1 MKLLQKIYAITIF
14 LFFIIVHSFAQSV
27 YSPLNKEYEHL
38 IDRYEIKSGKIY
50 QNIHTQ
56 LKPFQRKD
64 IANLVDTLKK
74 KLTQNLSTIDQF
86 NLNFLHQDN
95 FEWTDST
102 FQSDSEKSL
111 YKQIY
116 KKKSDFYRYKD
127 STFDFHLNPVLF
139 LGGGIENNNN
149 ERLFINSR
157 GLEMRGIIGNKVGFY
172 TYFTDNQALFP
183 SYITDYMTLN
193 NALPNEGYYKRPIGK
208 NNVDFLTARGYV
220 TFDAIKNVMNVQ
232 FGYDKNFI
240 GNGYRSLILS
250 DFSSNYLFLKVNTK
264 VAKRLH
270 YQNIFAQMTA
280 DVLNADGRYPQKFMA
295 MHYLSWNISKNFN
308 IGFFE
313 NIIFNRYDTLTKQSG
328 GYDLRYLNPIIFYR
342 SIEQQAG
349 SPDNANLGIDWKWN
363 FLKRFSWY
371 GQIFIDEFVLS
382 QLRNRTGWRGNK
394 QGFQTGLKY
403 IDVFGI
409 RNLDLQAEFN
419 YVRPY
424 MYSHNNL
431 YNEYSNYRQ
440 PLAHALG
447 ANFSE
452 WISIIRYQPLKKL
465 QITAKAF
472 YVNYGAN
479 EVNKNWGGNI
489 FLNNSNF
496 VQEFGNRVGQG
507 INTKLLLIDF
517 TASYQF
523 KHNLFLDFKQI
534 FRKVSTENRE
544 SLITSLAIRWNIVGR
559 NYDF

>member
-1 MKLLQKIYAITIF
+1 MLISN
-14 LFFIIVHSFAQSV
+14 LFSQSV
-27 YSPLNKEYEHL
+27 YAPLNKDYEHL

-64 IANLVDTLKK
+64 IVNLVDTLEKNLNES
-74 KLTQNLSTIDQF
+74 LTNIDKF
-86 NLNFLHQDN
+86 NLNFLKQDS
-95 FEWTDST
+95 FEWTDSST
-102 FQSDSEKSL
+102 FNSNSDKSL
-111 YKQIY
+111 YKKIY
-116 KKKSDFYRYKD
+116 QKKSDFYHYQD
-127 STFDFHLNPVLF
+127 STFDFHINPILF
-139 LGGGIENNNN
+139 LGGGIEQNNNDK
-149 ERLFINSR
+149 LYINSR
-157 GLEMRGIIGNKVGFY
+157 GIEMRGIIGKKIGFY
-172 TYFTDNQALFP
+172 SYFTDNQALFP
-183 SYITDYMTLN
+183 TYVTNFMTN
-193 NALPNEGYYKRPIGK
+193 FNALPNEGYYKRPIGK
-208 NNVDFLTARGYV
+208 NNVDFLTARGYF
-220 TFDAIKNVMNVQ
+220 TFDAIKNVMNIQ

-295 MHYLSWNISKNFN
+295 MHHLSWNVTKNFN

-363 FLKRFSWY
+363 FAKRFSWY
-371 GQIFIDEFVLS
+371 GQIFIDEFVIA
-382 QLRNRTGWRGNK
+382 QIRNRTGWRGNK
-394 QGFQTGLKY
+394 QGFQTGIKY
-403 IDVFGI
+403 IDVLGI

-440 PLAHALG
+440 PLAHPLG
-447 ANFSE
+447 ANFQE
-452 WISIIRYQPLKKL
+452 FIGILRYQPFKKL
-465 QITAKAF
+465 QLTGKAF
-472 YVNYGAN
+472 YVNYGAD
-479 EVNKNWGGNI
+479 EVGKNYGGNI
-489 FLNNSNF
+489 FLNNSTF
-496 VQEFGNRVGQG
+496 VQEYNNKVGQG
-507 INTKLLLIDF
+507 ISTNLLLVDF

-523 KHNLFLDFKQI
+523 KHNLFLDFKQV

-544 SLITSLAIRWNIVGR
+544 SIITSLAIRLNIVGR

>member
-1 MKLLQKIYAITIF
+1 MAICFFLQKTI
-14 LFFIIVHSFAQSV
+14 LFSQSV
-27 YSPLNKEYEHL
+27 YAPLNKDYEHL

-64 IANLVDTLKK
+64 IVHLMDTLEKNLGD
-74 KLTQNLSTIDQF
+74 KLSEVDKFNFQF
-86 NLNFLHQDN
+86 LKQDS
-95 FEWTDST
+95 FEWADSS
-102 FQSDSEKSL
+102 FQADSEKPS

-116 KKKSDFYRYKD
+116 KKKSDFYHYQD

-139 LGGGIENNNN
+139 LGGGIERDNV
-149 ERLFINSR
+149 ERLFLNSR
-157 GLEMRGIIGNKVGFY
+157 GLEMRGIVGKKVGFY

-183 SYITDYMTLN
+183 SYVTNYITTF
-193 NALPNEGYYKRPIGK
+193 NAVPNEGYYKRPIGK
-208 NNVDFLTARGYV
+208 NNLDFLTARGYI

-232 FGYDKNFI
+232 FGYDKNFM

-250 DFSSNYLFLKVNTK
+250 DFSSNYLFLKINTK

-308 IGFFE
+308 IGLFE
-313 NIIFNRYDTLTKQSG
+313 NVIFNRYDTLTRQSG
-328 GYDLRYLNPIIFYR
+328 GFDWRYLNPIIFYR

-363 FLKRFSWY
+363 FAKRFSWY
-371 GQIFIDEFVLS
+371 GQIFIDEFVIS

-403 IDVFGI
+403 IDVLGI
-409 RNLDLQAEFN
+409 KNLDLQAEFN

-424 MYSHNNL
+424 MYSHNFL
-431 YNEYSNYRQ
+431 YNEYSNYNQ
-440 PLAHALG
+440 PLAHPLG
-447 ANFSE
+447 ANFQE
-452 WISIIRYQPLKKL
+452 IIGILRYQPIQKL
-465 QITAKAF
+465 QIIGKAF
-472 YVNYGAN
+472 YVNYGADEAGN
-479 EVNKNWGGNI
+479 NWGGNI

-496 VQEFGNRVGQG
+496 VREYGNVVGQG
-507 INTKLLLIDF
+507 ISTNLLFIDC

-534 FRKVSTENRE
+534 YRNVNTQSKENF
-544 SLITSLAIRWNIVGR
+544 ITSLSIRWNIVGR